1 MDLDELIIAVF
12 CLLDETVKAELN
24 GARLRQRGPG
34 PQKLSDVEVLTMEV
48 VGAFLGLEEDADL
61 FAYFRRHWA
70 HFFPGLGEVH
80 RTTFVRQAA
89 NLWKLK
95 ERLWMA
101 LLARVDPN
109 PAYTIADSLPL
120 AVCRFARAPYCERF
134 RGEADYGYDWVAR
147 QKFYGFRL
155 HALVSPRGLIHCL
168 YLTPAH
174 EDEKKALEDMTEGKE
189 GLLLGDRNFWSPRL
203 HQQLAGRG
211 MKLVAPFKRKSSDP
225 APQWSELLSRLR
237 GRIESVFSQLTE
249 RFRVKQVKAK
259 KSWQLMNR
267 LLRCVLSHTA
277 ACSLNRMIG
286 NPPAKL
292 ALLLS

>member
-1 MDLDELIIAVF
+1 MDLDDLIIAVF

-24 GARLRQRGPG
+24 GSRLRPHGPE
-34 PQKLSDVEVLTMEV
+34 PQKLTDVEVLTMEV
-48 VGAFLGLEEDADL
+48 VGAFLSFEEDSDL
-61 FAYFRRHWA
+61 FAYFRRHYS
-70 HFFPGLGEVH
+70 HFFPGLQTVH

-95 ERLWMA
+95 ERVWMA
-101 LLARVDPN
+101 LLNEIDPD

-134 RGEADYGYDWVAR
+134 RGEADYGYDWPSR
-147 QKFYGFRL
+147 QKYYGFRL
-155 HALVSPRGLIHCL
+155 HALVSPRGFIHCL

-174 EDEKKALEDMTEGKE
+174 EDEKKAVEDMTEGKE

-203 HQQLAGRG
+203 HQQLAERG
-211 MKLVAPFKRKSSDP
+211 MKLIAPFKRKKSDP
-225 APQWSELLSRLR
+225 APGWSALLSRLR
-237 GRIESVFSQLTE
+237 YRIESVFSQLTE
-249 RFRVKQVKAK
+249 RFKVKQVRAR
-259 KSWQLMNR
+259 KSWQLQNR
-267 LLRCVLSHTA
+267 LLRCVLSHTL
-277 ACSLNRMIG
+277 ACYLNRLLG